1 MSTLRALALALLV
14 FPMGLATHEVMHLA
28 VYSALGYGS
37 ALVVT
42 QWSVGV
48 GGAHIFG
55 LHAAPAVGVTVP
67 LRALVLNNF
76 LGPTLAATLMFTLF
90 LAVRGQAARGALLAN
105 SLVLLFF
112 AGIETAYPLL
122 EDVVRVN
129 ADVLLLPAL
138 NYGAALLILAAA
150 SGAVTLSGGR
160 PSTPARRPTGG
171 TARLPAP

>member
-1 MSTLRALALALLV
+1 V
-14 FPMGLATHEVMHLA
+14 
-28 VYSALGYGS
+28 
-37 ALVVT
+37 
-42 QWSVGV
+42 
-48 GGAHIFG
+48 
-55 LHAAPAVGVTVP
+55 
-67 LRALVLNNF
+67 
-76 LGPTLAATLMFTLF
+76 LF

-122 EDVVRVN
+122 EDVARVN

-150 SGAVTLSGGR
+150 SGAMTLGGGR

-171 TARLPAP
+171 AARLPAP